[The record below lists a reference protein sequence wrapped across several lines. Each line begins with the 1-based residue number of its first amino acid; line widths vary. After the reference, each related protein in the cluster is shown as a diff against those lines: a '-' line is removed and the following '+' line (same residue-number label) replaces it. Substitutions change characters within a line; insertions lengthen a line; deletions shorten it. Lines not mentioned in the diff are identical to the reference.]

1 MAIVVDPSRLPP
13 IGTHQTRCV
22 VLVQAKP
29 QEVFHAVALHHGH
42 HRLPEGRHGLK
53 ALFPATTLVEG
64 LNLRHRLGHTGAKG
78 RLGRLRLP
86 HRSHHQASLRP
97 ALSLALS
104 LLAHRHGILIALGD
118 HLRLTL
124 WAFSNDRTEDMFA
137 MANRFKGRV
146 ERSEERRVGKECRS
160 RWSPYH

>member
-13 IGTHQTRCV
+13 IGTHRTRCV
-22 VLVQAKP
+22 VGVQAKP
-29 QEVFHAVALHHGH
+29 YQVSLTVALHNGH

-53 ALFPATTLVEG
+53 ALFPATALVEG
-64 LNLRHRLGHTGAKG
+64 LNLRHRLGHTGAEG

-97 ALSLALS
+97 ALSLALA

-124 WAFSNDRTEDMFA
+124 WAFSIDRAEDMCP
-137 MANRFKGRV
+137 MANRFTVPVKPALLRLPMRQGARANIT
-146 ERSEERRVGKECRS
+146 
-160 RWSPYH
+160 